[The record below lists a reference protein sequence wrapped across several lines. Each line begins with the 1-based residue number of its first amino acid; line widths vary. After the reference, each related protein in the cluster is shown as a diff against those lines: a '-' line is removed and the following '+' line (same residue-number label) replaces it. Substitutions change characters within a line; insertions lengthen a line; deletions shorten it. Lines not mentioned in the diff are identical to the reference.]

1 MTNPNE
7 AIVSEFCDAW
17 TARDVDA
24 ILSYFHDDAVYHN
37 IPVEPAV
44 GPEAIRAVVEMFVP
58 PADAIEF
65 VVHHIFSNPAGDVV
79 FTERTDRF
87 VMGDKTIELPV
98 AGVFELRD
106 GKIAAWRDYFDL
118 QTFMS
123 QSAP

>member
-87 VMGDKTIELPV
+87 VMGGKTIELPV

>member
-17 TARDVDA
+17 AARDVDA
-24 ILSYFHDDAVYHN
+24 ILAYFHDDAVYHN

>member
-7 AIVSEFCDAW
+7 ALVSEFCDAW
-17 TARDVDA
+17 AARDVDA
-24 ILSYFHDDAVYHN
+24 ILAYFHDDAVYHN

>member
-1 MTNPNE
+1 MANPNE
-7 AIVSEFCDAW
+7 AIIQEFCDAW
-17 TARDVDA
+17 KARDVDA
-24 ILSYFHDDAVYHN
+24 ILAYFHDDAVYHN

-44 GPEAIRAVVEMFVP
+44 GPEAIRAVIEMFVP
-58 PADAIEF
+58 PADEIEF
-65 VVHHIFSNPAGDVV
+65 EVHHMFSNPAGDLV

-87 VMGDKTIELPV
+87 VMGGKTVELPV
-98 AGVFELRD
+98 AGIFELRD

>member
-17 TARDVDA
+17 KARDVDA
-24 ILSYFHDDAVYHN
+24 ILAYFHDDAVYHN

>member
-7 AIVSEFCDAW
+7 ALVSEFCDAW
-17 TARDVDA
+17 AARDVDA
-24 ILSYFHDDAVYHN
+24 ILAYFHDDAVYHN

-123 QSAP
+123 QSTP

>member
-1 MTNPNE
+1 MANPNE
-7 AIVSEFCDAW
+7 AIIEEFCGAW
-17 TARDVDA
+17 KARDVDA
-24 ILSYFHDDAVYHN
+24 ILGYFTDDAVYHN
-37 IPVEPAV
+37 IPIEPAV
-44 GPEAIRAVVEMFVP
+44 GADAIRAVLEMFVP
-58 PADAIEF
+58 PSDEIEF
-65 VVHHIFSNPAGDVV
+65 VVHHMFSNPAGDVV

-123 QSAP
+123 QSA